1 MTTKIP
7 MLCDANGVPLNFLL
21 SGGQVSDIA
30 YAQGG
35 QLYTEENE
43 PFPQVLQSALLEH
56 LNPARQDA
64 LQPRVRNALLD
75 LEHYRSQD
83 LTKLMLSTDDPD
95 AAFRYS
101 PPDTSW
107 SDYYALKLLWSHAP
121 QALVNWLSEVCAQ
134 PVKCLHPNVLVIEVF
149 KRICLSLGFDK
160 HPVQIEALLH
170 SETSIVN
177 VKERCQP
184 MDIDLDEYLRGF
196 KLVSDVHRPH
206 AFFTEM
212 DHVVSMANTRILWRR
227 KLA

>member
-1 MTTKIP
+1 

-107 SDYYALKLLWSHAP
+107 SD
-121 QALVNWLSEVCAQ
+121 
-134 PVKCLHPNVLVIEVF
+134 
-149 KRICLSLGFDK
+149 
-160 HPVQIEALLH
+160 
-170 SETSIVN
+170 
-177 VKERCQP
+177 
-184 MDIDLDEYLRGF
+184 
-196 KLVSDVHRPH
+196 
-206 AFFTEM
+206 
-212 DHVVSMANTRILWRR
+212 
-227 KLA
+227 